1 MLVCGQFM
9 ADNMWYRAR
18 VINAVCPT
26 YLDKIPTWQNGLT
39 VEVLYIDYGN
49 SEWLPLNRLV
59 VLLKLSSN

>member
-26 YLDKIPTWQNGLT
+26 YPDKIPTWQNGLT